1 MNIQVFV
8 HIGPPKTATSAIQ
21 NWMQQNRNVLMQ
33 QSIYYPEHGLDENGV
48 SSGNVLNIFDRAAD
62 KSLVISK
69 EKVDKVLAECKQNN
83 CSILLLSS
91 EFFFF
96 QVEVLLTLIPDAK
109 LIVYIRFPLEVI
121 ESSYNQAVKRHNQT
135 KPLGLPKEP
144 QAYHLVLLERMLQKF
159 ERPAFIIR
167 FYSQASFVG
176 GNIVSDLLS
185 VIGGQGL
192 SISSPKVNPSYS
204 FETLEFK
211 RWVNCFLP
219 TEYQNRVDQLLQ
231 SYQGGTESYSLIK
244 PADYQHYVEWFC
256 LKLNAFFESFPVEG
270 SQQFVESIQNKPQK
284 NYIKQEMS
292 LEQFCQVT
300 DFLIEADIGLTQMLG
315 KKAEKC
321 ELAIEKRPDFYVV
334 LKNSV
339 PTTYKIKTRIREW
352 RFVLSRKIKS
362 ILLST
367 RLKQQNQLDVRVTD
381 LMRMRAL
388 IKIDEDV
395 TDGEVFR
402 ELALYCEQN
411 GELNLA
417 YRLMLRA
424 NELRPN
430 GSVIIAKIAEYQDC
444 LNIQSSKL

>member
-315 KKAEKC
+315 KKAENC
-321 ELAIEKRPDFYVV
+321 ELAIEKRPDFYAV